1 VAGGIDL
8 VDETAEGMGADVGEV
23 QELGGQAVRVEDQ
36 THHVRA
42 RVLTVPS
49 LPRQESQ
56 ELLDYDR

>member
-1 VAGGIDL
+1 
-8 VDETAEGMGADVGEV
+8 MGADVGEV